1 MSVPE
6 WLDEGARFDAEYHQ
20 GLSNHL
26 PMAML
31 ALQRLGVSGARI
43 DTFATRYVRRL
54 ESSPNIISWPSG
66 EHWRIMLGIRSSWP
80 AYRTLSREL
89 IGRDGADV
97 VLAQVLP
104 ELMAG
109 CGAAAFHGI
118 IRTAYAI
125 HSKHEQEL
133 ADGLAYWACRHLPLG
148 DGGGDGTVDDPTV
161 VLHRMSTTSIDR
173 NLIVESMCDAVQE
186 PDFDQL
192 IKLLKVDDSTLSR
205 LSRLAAMLYSSSGN
219 FTVLHLITSCHAIR
233 VLLPLLDNPLPVMH
247 AYWRAY
253 VAGFMASDLYL
264 EKTTTLQPWDQII
277 DIAIASDDEHVIKL
291 VDSCREEV
299 RAYGGDDRR
308 HAASRAVA

>member
-1 MSVPE
+1 MLE
-6 WLDEGARFDAEYHQ
+6 WLDEGARFDAEYQQ

-26 PMAML
+26 PMALL
-31 ALQRLGVSGARI
+31 ALQRLGSSEARI
-43 DTFATRYVRRL
+43 DTFATRYVWRL
-54 ESSPNIISWPSG
+54 ESAPNTISWPSG
-66 EHWRIMLGIRSSWP
+66 EHWRNMLGIRDSWP
-80 AYRTLSREL
+80 TYRTLFREW

-118 IRTAYAI
+118 IRTAYAVQGG
-125 HSKHEQEL
+125 HEREL

-161 VLHRMSTTSIDR
+161 VLHQMSTTSFDR

-192 IKLLKVDDSTLSR
+192 IKLLKVDDSTLNR

-219 FTVLHLITSCHAIR
+219 FTVLHLITSCHAMR
-233 VLLPLLDNPLPVMH
+233 VLLPLLDNPLPAMH

-253 VAGFMASDLYL
+253 VAGYMASDLCL
-264 EKTTTLQPWDQII
+264 DKTTTLQPWDQII

-291 VDSCREEV
+291 VDSCREEE
-299 RAYGGDDRR
+299 RAYGGDEW
-308 HAASRAVA
+308 HLAASRAVA